1 MPFNRQETKVKARRN
16 EDMRTQKADLLLMN
30 VDFLDENWE
39 RVRGRDIVIRDGVIV
54 EIRKHGDSETVYEAN
69 ETVDGGEMLYLPGF
83 IDSHMHTGQ
92 QLLRGRVL
100 DAMPMIWKRIMLPFE
115 STLNEEKMRLS
126 AELAA
131 LDMIRSGTCGF
142 IDAGSYFMDKAAEV
156 YETSGLRGALSVST
170 MDEEGLPASIAMTAE
185 EAIEKTD
192 ILFERFHGKGNLKV
206 FYSLRS
212 LISCSEDLIE
222 RAAIRAREKGT
233 TLQAHMNEYPGEITP
248 FLSRF
253 QKRPYEFLDAK
264 GILGPWFLG
273 AHSLLL
279 SEEEKDLMCDR
290 QVRICHCPFSNCG
303 KAVPETPSLL
313 RRQIPVGI
321 GTDGAAHGGLSLW
334 NEMRIFRSVMNV
346 TCGVPLAEPAI
357 MPAKTILDMV
367 TKGGAACLGEE
378 TGTIAVGKRADLIGI
393 DLDAPHLWIH
403 GVISNTLVESVSAED
418 VKNVIVGG
426 RMLMKNREILTLDEE
441 KIRREAQ
448 AFTKAI
454 W

>member
-357 MPAKTILDMV
+357 IPAKTILDMV

-441 KIRREAQ
+441 KIRREAR
-448 AFTKAI
+448 AFTKGV
-454 W
+454 

>member
-39 RVRGRDIVIRDGVIV
+39 RVRGRDIVIRDGVIL

-142 IDAGSYFMDKAAEV
+142 IDAGSYFMDKAAEG

-441 KIRREAQ
+441 KIRREAR
-448 AFTKAI
+448 AFTKGV
-454 W
+454 

>member
-16 EDMRTQKADLLLMN
+16 EDMRIQKADLLLMN

-279 SEEEKDLMCDR
+279 SEEEMDLMCDR

-441 KIRREAQ
+441 KIRREAR
-448 AFTKAI
+448 AFTKGV
-454 W
+454 

>member
-39 RVRGRDIVIRDGVIV
+39 RVRGRDIVIRDGVIL

-212 LISCSEDLIE
+212 LISCSEDLIA
-222 RAAIRAREKGT
+222 RAAIRAMEKGT

-441 KIRREAQ
+441 KIRREAR
-448 AFTKAI
+448 AFTKGV
-454 W
+454 

>member
-39 RVRGRDIVIRDGVIV
+39 RVRGRDIVIRDGVIL

-69 ETVDGGEMLYLPGF
+69 ETVDGGERLYLPGF

-441 KIRREAQ
+441 KIRREAR
-448 AFTKAI
+448 AFTKGV
-454 W
+454 

>member
-441 KIRREAQ
+441 KIRREAR
-448 AFTKAI
+448 AFTKGV
-454 W
+454 

>member
-142 IDAGSYFMDKAAEV
+142 IDAGSYFMGKAAEV

-441 KIRREAQ
+441 KIRREAR
-448 AFTKAI
+448 AFTKGV
-454 W
+454 

>member
-39 RVRGRDIVIRDGVIV
+39 RVRGRDIVIRDGVIL

-83 IDSHMHTGQ
+83 IDSHMDTGQ

-441 KIRREAQ
+441 KIRREAR
-448 AFTKAI
+448 AFTKGV
-454 W
+454 

>member
-1 MPFNRQETKVKARRN
+1 
-16 EDMRTQKADLLLMN
+16 MRTQKADLLLMN

-264 GILGPWFLG
+264 GL
-273 AHSLLL
+273 SLIHI
-279 SEEEKDLMCDR
+279 SEPTR
-290 QVRICHCPFSNCG
+290 HVRICHCPFSNCG

-441 KIRREAQ
+441 KIRREAR
-448 AFTKAI
+448 AFTKGV
-454 W
+454 

>member
-39 RVRGRDIVIRDGVIV
+39 RVRGRDIVIRDGVIL

-418 VKNVIVGG
+418 GKNVIVGG

-441 KIRREAQ
+441 KIRREAR
-448 AFTKAI
+448 AFTKGV
-454 W
+454 

>member
-426 RMLMKNREILTLDEE
+426 RMLMKNREILTLDEV
-441 KIRREAQ
+441 KLRREAR
-448 AFTKAI
+448 AFTKGV
-454 W
+454 

>member
-39 RVRGRDIVIRDGVIV
+39 RVRGRDIVIQDGVIV

-142 IDAGSYFMDKAAEV
+142 IDAGSYFMDTAAEV

-212 LISCSEDLIE
+212 LISCSEDLME
-222 RAAIRAREKGT
+222 RAAKRAREKGT

-279 SEEEKDLMCDR
+279 SEKEKDLMCDR

-441 KIRREAQ
+441 KIRREAR
-448 AFTKAI
+448 AFTKGV
-454 W
+454 

>member
-170 MDEEGLPASIAMTAE
+170 IDEEGLPASIAMTAE

-253 QKRPYEFLDAK
+253 QKRPYEFMDAK

-441 KIRREAQ
+441 KIRREAR
-448 AFTKAI
+448 AFTKGV
-454 W
+454 

>member
-1 MPFNRQETKVKARRN
+1 
-16 EDMRTQKADLLLMN
+16 MRTQKADLLLMN

-264 GILGPWFLG
+264 GILGAWFLG

-279 SEEEKDLMCDR
+279 SEKEKDLMCDR

-441 KIRREAQ
+441 KIRREAR
-448 AFTKAI
+448 AFTKGV
-454 W
+454 

>member
-426 RMLMKNREILTLDEE
+426 RMLLKNREMLTLDEE
-441 KIRREAQ
+441 KIRREAR
-448 AFTKAI
+448 AFTKGV
-454 W
+454 

>member
-192 ILFERFHGKGNLKV
+192 ILFERFHGKGNLNV

-441 KIRREAQ
+441 KIRREAR
-448 AFTKAI
+448 AFTKGV
-454 W
+454 